1 VVIGLEPNTTYYYR
15 VRASTEALTDPDAQA
30 FFDRVTT
37 AGGSLSTTEQEAVNT
52 LVVQMKADGIWT
64 KMKAIYPMVGAS
76 AAACAQNLKSS
87 SFTGTFT
94 NGWTFLSDGITINAG
109 SCALDTHLIPANDL
123 NFNDVHMSF
132 YCRNNPTKTV
142 DISDMGLQNGSNRFG
157 LASYRNYFGSDSAV
171 IDISFNANQNNR
183 FLNSNSIGFWVGNVT
198 SSTSNIL
205 YKNKSKILTNTN
217 NNNYTN
223 YSGLIYSI
231 TLGGQNIGTYSGSP
245 GLRNYAFASIGDGL
259 TDTEASNLYT
269 AVQALQTT
277 LSRQV

>member
-1 VVIGLEPNTTYYYR
+1 MILASHGIIGSSI
-15 VRASTEALTDPDAQA
+15 VQFDPDALA
-30 FFDRVTT
+30 FFQRVSD
-37 AGGSLSTTEQEAVNT
+37 AGGTLSLTEKTATNQ
-52 LVVQMKADGIWT
+52 LVLDLKANSLWT
-64 KMKAIYPMVGAS
+64 PMKAIYPMVGAS
-76 AAACAQNLKSS
+76 AAACAQNLKSA
-87 SFTGTFT
+87 SFTGSFT
-94 NGWTFLSDGITINAG
+94 SGWNFLSDGITINAD

-142 DISDMGLQNGSNRFG
+142 DIADMGLQNGSNRFG
-157 LASYRNYFGSDSAV
+157 LASYRSFFSLDGAV
-171 IDISFNANQNNR
+171 IDISFNTNQNNR
-183 FLNSNSIGFWVGNVT
+183 FLNDNSIGFWIGNVT

-205 YKNKSKILTNTN
+205 YKNNSKILTNTN

-231 TLGGQNIGTYSGSP
+231 TLGGQNIGTYSRSP

-269 AVQALQTT
+269 AVQAFQTT
-277 LSRQV
+277 LSRQITL